1 MKSFLKE
8 IESKFKEIQEQDKD
22 GDGDKDFAD
31 IMMSRMKASGMSDE
45 EAEKEKQGD

>member
-22 GDGDKDFAD
+22 GDRDKDYAD
-31 IMMSRMKASGMSDE
+31 IGAIRI
-45 EAEKEKQGD
+45 KEY